1 MELASF
7 GDKYFNGAKAY
18 FTMREKQ
25 RAAASA
31 LPGVHNVCILD
42 AGDEVNIHVRKKRP
56 VGERLALL
64 ARKYV
69 YGETSLLADSP
80 QCTGGVREGDT
91 LRLSFQNA
99 GDGLMLRG
107 SLEGLLR
114 VTADGKPVS
123 PAAAVE
129 GSQLVLTAGELAGAG
144 SVQVQFAQVN
154 YCQMPLFGSTGLP
167 AFPFI
172 LTL

>member
-1 MELASF
+1 
-7 GDKYFNGAKAY
+7 
-18 FTMREKQ
+18 
-25 RAAASA
+25 
-31 LPGVHNVCILD
+31 
-42 AGDEVNIHVRKKRP
+42 
-56 VGERLALL
+56 
-64 ARKYV
+64 
-69 YGETSLLADSP
+69 
-80 QCTGGVREGDT
+80 
-91 LRLSFQNA
+91 
-99 GDGLMLRG
+99 MLRG

-114 VTADGKPVS
+114 VTADGKTVS

-154 YCQMPLFGSTGLP
+154 FCQMPLFGSTGLP